1 MTPTVVFGDDKSQNA
16 WKKSKKGRKKE
27 GRRGERRSKGAR
39 EESADTPHPRLF
51 EMLQKIT
58 GSGMKGC
65 TVGGQE
71 RRNTEEEEE
80 EEKGEERQTRLTQQ

>member
-1 MTPTVVFGDDKSQNA
+1 MTTKARMPGRKDG
-16 WKKSKKGRKKE
+16 KKGRKKE
-27 GRRGERRSKGAR
+27 GRKKRREEKQRSKRGERRYP
-39 EESADTPHPRLF
+39 PHPRLF

-80 EEKGEERQTRLTQQ
+80 KGEERQTRLTQQ